1 MVDTPRDD
9 AAAMSYTITLQCG
22 CDVYVACNPWTG
34 LAHTRVIERRALRC
48 PVRSHATG
56 THLQPS
62 DLPSAEVRQPV
73 LGTDF
78 ERLRYDAGGD
88 R

>member
-1 MVDTPRDD
+1 
-9 AAAMSYTITLQCG
+9 MSYTISLQCG
-22 CDVYVACNPWTG
+22 CDVYVACNPRTG

-48 PVRSHATG
+48 PVRSHAIG
-56 THLQPS
+56 VHLQSSDIPS
-62 DLPSAEVRQPV
+62 PEVRQPV
-73 LGTDF
+73 PGTAV